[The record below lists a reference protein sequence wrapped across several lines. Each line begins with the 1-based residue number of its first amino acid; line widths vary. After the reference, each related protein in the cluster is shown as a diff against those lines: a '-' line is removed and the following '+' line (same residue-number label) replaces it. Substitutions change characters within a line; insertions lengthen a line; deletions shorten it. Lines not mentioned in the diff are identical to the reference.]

1 MLCIISVVSMAQV
14 CHWVALLGLQL
25 LLDVQ
30 EGAYGG
36 QWSWRLRERWLLSG
50 VGCVCL
56 GFMGTG
62 HKVGLVL

>member
-1 MLCIISVVSMAQV
+1 MAQV

-36 QWSWRLRERWLLSG
+36 QWSWRLREVAAVGGG
-50 VGCVCL
+50 VRVPGL
-56 GFMGTG
+56 RGDGTQ
-62 HKVGLVL
+62 VGLIL